1 MNVQTPYTPPVLRI
15 YSTSVNATYSIA
27 YSVANLRTATLEI
40 ALRYQEKSSNTA
52 NASIFNV

>member
-1 MNVQTPYTPPVLRI
+1 MNVQTSYTPPVLRI